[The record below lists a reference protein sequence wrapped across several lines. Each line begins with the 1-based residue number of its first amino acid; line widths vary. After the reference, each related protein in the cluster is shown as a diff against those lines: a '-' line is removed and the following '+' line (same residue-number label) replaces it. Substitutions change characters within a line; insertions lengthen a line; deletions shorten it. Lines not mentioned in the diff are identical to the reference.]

1 MATRWGYQLNK
12 NQYIQ
17 KFEASGLPQWRIRC
31 VDQTWYKQRFE
42 WKIEFNFNSDPDRR
56 RYGVD
61 HRWVQILR
69 ECEDL
74 KFEFRKRREV
84 WTSIY
89 TSDADLLEHII
100 SREEYRTAIVS
111 LEYTNNSY
119 LEERGSQTQLEAIT
133 DIKFVKHVPEHCY
146 QIYLGN
152 FQWREDHI
160 KRLLTE
166 YLVANSSDF
175 LFKGYYQEL
184 ITRCKKNPDDL
195 NRYGNYQGVYD
206 GFNFFAKSTDDIL
219 LLHMIAPSKIKKI
232 VKLMERVQ

>member
-1 MATRWGYQLNK
+1 MATRWSYQLNK

-17 KFEASGLPQWRIRC
+17 KFEALGLPQWRIRC
-31 VDQTWYKQRFE
+31 VDQTWYKQKFE
-42 WKIEFNFNSDPDRR
+42 WKIEFNFSTHPEDRR
-56 RYGVD
+56 YSVD
-61 HRWVQILR
+61 NRWIQILR

-89 TSDADLLEHII
+89 TSDAGLLEHII

-119 LEERGSQTQLEAIT
+119 LEKRGSQTQLEAIT
-133 DIKFVKHVPEHCY
+133 DIKFVKTVPEHCY
-146 QIYLGN
+146 HIFLGN

-160 KRLLTE
+160 KRPLTE
-166 YLVANSSDF
+166 YLVANSNEF

-184 ITRCKKNPDDL
+184 ITRCRKNPDDL
-195 NRYGNYQGVYD
+195 NHYGNYQGVYD

-232 VKLMERVQ
+232 IKLMERVQ